1 MAMFIT
7 DDCIGCAVCVPDCP
21 NEAISVG
28 QFIFIIDAEKCNEC
42 VGFNDSSNCVDVCPA
57 DCIFP
62 VVN

>member
-42 VGFNDSSNCVDVCPA
+42 VGFNESPNCVSVCPA